1 MNVETPFKISI
12 SDDKI
17 AQLQAK
23 LGTVTFPDKLEDAGW
38 AYGAP
43 LADIK
48 RIVARWQ
55 NGFDWRAQE
64 KKINEELRQFTRD
77 INVDGFGSLNIHYV
91 HQKSQAVDAIPLLF
105 VHGCEYP
112 FVSRCIKCW
121 IFLSPRA
128 GQLLGSTQNPSS
140 AHGRFS
146 GAPQL

>member
-1 MNVETPFKISI
+1 VKNAGAKAVFSTRSLSQRSISIALTFRIMNAEVPFKISI

-17 AQLQAK
+17 AQLRAK
-23 LGTVTFPDKLEDAGW
+23 LGTVTFPDELEDAGW

-64 KKINEELRQFTRD
+64 KNINEELCQFTRD

-91 HQKSQAVDAIPLLF
+91 HQKSQAEDAIPLLF

-112 FVSRCIKCW
+112 FVS
-121 IFLSPRA
+121 
-128 GQLLGSTQNPSS
+128 
-140 AHGRFS
+140 
-146 GAPQL
+146 